1 MPFHTVAQGEC
12 LDSIAALYGFPDYQ
26 VIYGDGANADL
37 RQSRPNPNVLLPGDS
52 VFIPEIKPPEHSC
65 ATDARHKFV
74 LKRSK
79 TRLRLVLKDAD
90 GPMATRPYTL
100 TVDGKPIEGVT
111 DGSGLLEQPVPASA
125 QTAELRLQR
134 TSDPKAGFLTWA
146 LQLGSL
152 DPFDKVSGVQA
163 RLNNLGFFCGTVDGV
178 AGPRTQKALRSFQEQ
193 SGLPKTGHIDAA
205 TSAKLLG
212 LHDEA

>member
-1 MPFHTVAQGEC
+1 MN
-12 LDSIAALYGFPDYQ
+12 SIAAMYGFPDYHA
-26 VIYGDGANADL
+26 IYGHGANAAL

-52 VFIPEIKPPEHSC
+52 VFVPEITPPDHAC

-79 TRLRLVLKDAD
+79 VRLRLVLKDSD
-90 GPMATRPYTL
+90 GPMAQRPYTL
-100 TVDGKPIEGVT
+100 TIDGQPPINGVT
-111 DGSGLLEQPVPASA
+111 DGAGLLEQPVPASA

-134 TSDPKAGFLTWA
+134 GSDPKSGFLVWN

-152 DPFDKVSGVQA
+152 DPFDKISGVQA
-163 RLNNLGFFCGTVDGV
+163 RLNNLGFFCGNVDGV
-178 AGPRTQKALRSFQEQ
+178 AGPRTQKALRSFQKQ
-193 SGLPKTGHIDAA
+193 SGLPETGHIDGA

-212 LHDEA
+212 LHDQA